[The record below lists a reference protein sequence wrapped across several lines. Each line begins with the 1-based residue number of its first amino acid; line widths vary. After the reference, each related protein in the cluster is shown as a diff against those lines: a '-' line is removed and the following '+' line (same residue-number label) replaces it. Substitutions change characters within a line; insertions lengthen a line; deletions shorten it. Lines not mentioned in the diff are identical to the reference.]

1 MHDQSWLQY
10 LQNMSTLNTW
20 ADHITIHAVANTNNL
35 RIDIAE
41 SAPNFWESTTVS
53 SIYAKS
59 ENKRRNQRDIYV
71 GHLDELHYVSTTHIT
86 QSISAEITY
95 QKTRDRPRAICV
107 LISLKAHQIFGS
119 QQL

>member
-1 MHDQSWLQY
+1 M
-10 LQNMSTLNTW
+10 
-20 ADHITIHAVANTNNL
+20 

-95 QKTRDRPRAICV
+95 QKTRDRPRAM
-107 LISLKAHQIFGS
+107 S
-119 QQL
+119 QNSPLTKTSPKETGTI